1 MAESGGAALQLAVAG
16 LAGMM
21 LAEVPQVLSGF
32 LPSPSTAYDKA
43 AGAIDT
49 GPDSLRVLRR
59 SEVKGVIVT
68 VVMAGSVALMAST
81 VIGKKAIWLFVG
93 AMAILALFLH
103 DFEGAMRKG
112 RKVARGMASWTF
124 AGGERFIPYG

>member
-1 MAESGGAALQLAVAG
+1 MDKALLLAVAG

-49 GPDSLRVLRR
+49 GPESMRVLRR
-59 SEVKGVIVT
+59 SEIKGTAVT
-68 VVMAGSVALMAST
+68 VVMAASVSVMASIA
-81 VIGKKAIWLFVG
+81 IGRWAVLLFLL
-93 AMAILALFLH
+93 AMAVLALFLH
-103 DFEGAMRKG
+103 DFEQAMAKG
-112 RKVARGMASWTF
+112 RACAQNGA
-124 AGGERFIPYG
+124 

>member
-1 MAESGGAALQLAVAG
+1 MDKALLLAVAG

-49 GPDSLRVLRR
+49 GPESLRVLRR
-59 SEVKGVIVT
+59 SEIKGTAVT
-68 VVMAGSVALMAST
+68 VIMAASVSVMASIA
-81 VIGKKAIWLFVG
+81 IGRWAVLLFLL
-93 AMAILALFLH
+93 AMAVLVLFLH
-103 DFEGAMRKG
+103 DFEQAMAKG
-112 RKVARGMASWTF
+112 RDF
-124 AGGERFIPYG
+124 AENGG

>member
-1 MAESGGAALQLAVAG
+1 MADASLRLAVAG

-49 GPDSLRVLRR
+49 GPESLAVLQR
-59 SEVKGVIVT
+59 SKLKGIAVT
-68 VVMAGSVALMAST
+68 VVMAAAVSMMAYQ
-81 VIGKKAIWLFVG
+81 VIGWSALLLFAA
-93 AMAILALFLH
+93 AMAILWLFLQ
-103 DFEGAMRKG
+103 DFNQAMAKGAAHANG
-112 RKVARGMASWTF
+112 S
-124 AGGERFIPYG
+124 

>member
-1 MAESGGAALQLAVAG
+1 MDKALLLAVAG

-49 GPDSLRVLRR
+49 GPESMRVLRR
-59 SEVKGVIVT
+59 SEIKGTAVT
-68 VVMAGSVALMAST
+68 VVMAASVSVMASIA
-81 VIGKKAIWLFVG
+81 IGRWAVLLFLL
-93 AMAILALFLH
+93 AMAVLALFLH
-103 DFEGAMRKG
+103 DFEQAM
-112 RKVARGMASWTF
+112 ARGRDYAENR
-124 AGGERFIPYG
+124 G

>member
-1 MAESGGAALQLAVAG
+1 MDKALLLAVAG

-49 GPDSLRVLRR
+49 GPESLRVLRM
-59 SEVKGVIVT
+59 SEVKGTAVT
-68 VVMAGSVALMAST
+68 VVMAASVSVMASIA
-81 VIGKKAIWLFVG
+81 IGRWAVLLFLL
-93 AMAILALFLH
+93 AMAVLVLFLH
-103 DFEGAMRKG
+103 DFEQAMAKG
-112 RKVARGMASWTF
+112 RDYAEN
-124 AGGERFIPYG
+124 GGR

>member
-1 MAESGGAALQLAVAG
+1 MDKALLLAVAG

-49 GPDSLRVLRR
+49 GPESMRVLRQ
-59 SEVKGVIVT
+59 SEIKGTAVT
-68 VVMAGSVALMAST
+68 VVMAASVSVMASIA
-81 VIGKKAIWLFVG
+81 VGRWAVLLFLL
-93 AMAILALFLH
+93 AMAVLALFLH
-103 DFEGAMRKG
+103 DFEQAM
-112 RKVARGMASWTF
+112 ARGRDYAENR
-124 AGGERFIPYG
+124 G